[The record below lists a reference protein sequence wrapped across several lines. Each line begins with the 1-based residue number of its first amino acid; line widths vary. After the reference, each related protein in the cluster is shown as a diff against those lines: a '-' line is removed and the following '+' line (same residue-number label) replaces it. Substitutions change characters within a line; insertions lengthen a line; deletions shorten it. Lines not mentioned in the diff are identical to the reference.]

1 MVIMELTL
9 EAAQASFP
17 DLSALPYAVTLFQFS
32 FCFLLPVCIS
42 KGETLKDL
50 PTSFTAVVPYVSLS
64 LIVFGSTGLATMSIR
79 YVSYPTKVIFKSTKL
94 VPTMFVAT
102 MLQGQRYSTID
113 YLSAFLLCAGAAG
126 FGFGE
131 STNTSDDKPSSTYGI
146 ILLLIS
152 ICCDSFTPNIQQRLM
167 GTPPSHATYQHGSTP
182 SIPINARSWKGFFHQ
197 LSHLILPPGG
207 TGVTASVLMTNANAV
222 GCIGV
227 FMYMSLSG
235 LLADAAGVAVTNP
248 RLAGYLTL
256 IGVSLSTAVFAYTR
270 LIKEAGSV
278 VAVGVA
284 TLRKVVTVV
293 LSYIFFP
300 KRFSRLHFLSSL
312 LVLSGIL
319 LSSYAK
325 QKKTRSETGR

>member
-1 MVIMELTL
+1 MELAL
-9 EAAQASFP
+9 EAAQTSFP

-50 PTSFTAVVPYVSLS
+50 PTTFTGVIPYISLS
-64 LIVFGSTGLATMSIR
+64 IIVFGSTGLATMSIR

-102 MLQGQRYSTID
+102 LLQGQRYSAID

-131 STNTSDDKPSSTYGI
+131 STNKSDDKHSSTIGI

-152 ICCDSFTPNIQQRLM
+152 VCCDSFTPNIQQRLM
-167 GTPPSHATYQHGSTP
+167 GTPSSQHATHHHGSIP
-182 SIPINARSWKGFFHQ
+182 SLPTNVRSLKEFFHQ
-197 LSHLILPPGG
+197 LYCLILPPGG
-207 TGVTASVLMTNANAV
+207 TGASASVLMTNANAV
-222 GCIGV
+222 GCIGILT
-227 FMYMSLSG
+227 YMLSSG
-235 LLADAAGVAVTNP
+235 ALGDAVGVAVANP

-256 IGVSLSTAVFAYTR
+256 IGLSLSIAVFTYTR

-278 VAVGVA
+278 VAVKIA
-284 TLRKVVTVV
+284 TLRKVVTIL

-300 KRFSRLHFLSSL
+300 KRFSQLHLFSSL

-325 QKKTRSETGR
+325 QKKTTLKEMGR